1 MTDNLPKTSGTRSS
15 DGLTSHAN
23 VGQDSHF
30 ISEEETKKILTPFAF
45 EIDKTLFGIPIA
57 KPWRRAVAIAIDA
70 LLIVI
75 LSQAPGEL
83 LAVVIA
89 VTFFRLGNKKRAKE
103 LGKVK
108 GRKRR
113 AISRAVGAFI
123 LLVVLLT
130 TLPAMF
136 NGGGSDSDKPAKQEK
151 ASILT
156 SEDVIAIN
164 SDDLSFKDSI
174 LLTAVTAST
183 INRISNSEC
192 KGVNCWQKELLPL
205 VQSLSELSLNRKTV
219 EGAIKGM
226 VEATELTEVEQAQL
240 NKRLLEKYQ
249 SVGDKSTISESKTA
263 SASPILNPEDK
274 SDKAETSSSTINEE
288 SKIKKNEDAKEPVY
302 SVIEMVKNLIND
314 LGLEFGWAAFYFT
327 VFTALWNGQTPGK
340 KVTNIKVL
348 QLDGTPLSLMDSFG
362 RYGGYAAGLATGL
375 LGFMQVYWDPNRQAI
390 HDKISATV
398 VIDVKL
404 AIKSKHMNAD

>member
-1 MTDNLPKTSGTRSS
+1 MTDNLPKSSENLSS
-15 DGLTSHAN
+15 DGLSPLENA
-23 VGQDSHF
+23 GQDSHF
-30 ISEEETKKILTPFAF
+30 ISEEKTKKILTPFAF
-45 EIDKTLFGIPIA
+45 EIDKSLFGIPIA

-136 NGGGSDSDKPAKQEK
+136 NGSDNDKPEEQEK
-151 ASILT
+151 TSILT
-156 SEDVIAIN
+156 NEDVIAIN

-174 LLTAVTAST
+174 LLTTVTAST

-192 KGVNCWQKELLPL
+192 KSVNCWQKELVPS
-205 VQSLSELSLNRKTV
+205 VQSLSELSLNNRTV

-226 VEATELTEVEQAQL
+226 VEATELTDPEQTQL
-240 NKRLLEKYQ
+240 NNILLEKYQ
-249 SVGDKSTISESKTA
+249 PVSAGSTLPESKSTIA
-263 SASPILNPEDK
+263 SSVLNPKDD
-274 SDKAETSSSTINEE
+274 SNKAEISSSTINEE
-288 SKIKKNEDAKEPVY
+288 SKTKTNEDAKEPVY
-302 SVIEMVKNLIND
+302 SVIEMVKNLIDD

-404 AIKSKHMNAD
+404 AIKSNHIKAD

>member
-1 MTDNLPKTSGTRSS
+1 MTDNLPKSSENLSS
-15 DGLTSHAN
+15 DGLSPLENA
-23 VGQDSHF
+23 GQDSHF

-45 EIDKTLFGIPIA
+45 EIDKSLFGIPIA

-136 NGGGSDSDKPAKQEK
+136 NGSDNDKPEEQEK

-156 SEDVIAIN
+156 NEDVIAIN

-174 LLTAVTAST
+174 LLTTVTAST

-192 KGVNCWQKELLPL
+192 KSVNCWQKELVPS
-205 VQSLSELSLNRKTV
+205 VQSLSELSLNNRTV

-226 VEATELTEVEQAQL
+226 VEATELTDPEQTQL
-240 NKRLLEKYQ
+240 NNILLEKYQ
-249 SVGDKSTISESKTA
+249 PVSAGSTLPESKSTIA
-263 SASPILNPEDK
+263 SSVLNPKDD
-274 SDKAETSSSTINEE
+274 SNKAEISSSTINEE
-288 SKIKKNEDAKEPVY
+288 SKTKTNEDAKEPVY
-302 SVIEMVKNLIND
+302 SVIEMVKNLIDD